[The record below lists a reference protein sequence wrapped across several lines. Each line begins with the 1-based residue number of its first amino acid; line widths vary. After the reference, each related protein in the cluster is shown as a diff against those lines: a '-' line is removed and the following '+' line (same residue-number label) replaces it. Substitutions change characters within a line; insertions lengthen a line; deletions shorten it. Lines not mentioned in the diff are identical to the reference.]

1 LFPLLCYEK
10 SFLNF
15 QVLGEK
21 MDEQKR
27 LLLAVVLSVVVLVG
41 YQYFFTTP
49 PAVNNPSQ
57 EIQNQEIQN
66 QEGQGAGQT
75 NAPGKNTNVSE
86 YTARTGNQNQTSGAT
101 QPGPEV
107 KDHRTI
113 FVSTPLY
120 EIAISEHMA
129 TVKSLTLKD
138 YRETNKKD
146 SPLKQL
152 IPEQLINGTLSFTM
166 EGGTIQG
173 LDNAVYSADIDTSS
187 LDLSQG
193 EKTIVFSWDNPQ
205 GISVKKV
212 FTFKADTFLIDCNIL
227 VQNGSSMPLND
238 SIVIS
243 MPGFY
248 NDEVKKQS
256 RFAFEGPVAF
266 INDKFEAISPDDIED
281 QDTFI
286 GTIGWAGYSSRYFM
300 TNVMPKE
307 PMEARLKL
315 SFAND
320 IVTNRFIQKL
330 DRLDPGQ
337 QGQYDYTYY
346 MGPKSYK
353 ILGQYD
359 NSLQKAINFGW
370 FDIIAKPLLIT
381 MNTIFSVIPNY
392 GIAIILLTILI
403 KLIFWPLGTKS
414 YKSMN
419 DMKKVQPLM
428 MELREKYKDDKQR
441 MNQEVMGLY
450 KTYKVNPASGC
461 LPLLVQMPIF
471 FALYRMLYQAI
482 ELRHAPF
489 IGWISDL
496 SAPDRLFH
504 FNFSIP
510 MMQEPYGL
518 PVLTLLMGASFL
530 LQQKMTPTAGDP
542 MQAKMMMLMPIFMT
556 VLFINF
562 PAGLVLYMFV
572 NNIISM
578 GQQYYTQKKFS

>member
-1 LFPLLCYEK
+1 
-10 SFLNF
+10 
-15 QVLGEK
+15 
-21 MDEQKR
+21 

-41 YQYFFTTP
+41 YQYFFTAP
-49 PAVNNPSQ
+49 PELNNPSQ
-57 EIQNQEIQN
+57 EVQNN
-66 QEGQGAGQT
+66 QVGQANAPT
-75 NAPGKNTNVSE
+75 NAPNVSDYAAGTAVQHPAGQNNPSMPAVKE
-86 YTARTGNQNQTSGAT
+86 Y
-101 QPGPEV
+101 
-107 KDHRTI
+107 RTI
-113 FVSTPLY
+113 SVSTPLY
-120 EIAISEHMA
+120 EIAISEHLA
-129 TVKSLTLKD
+129 TVRSFELKG
-138 YRETNKKD
+138 YKETNQKN

-152 IPEQLINGTLSFTM
+152 VPPQLVNGTLSFDM
-166 EGGTIQG
+166 EGGSIQG
-173 LDNAVYSADIDTSS
+173 LDNAVYAAGTDTAAVS
-187 LDLSQG
+187 LSQG
-193 EKTIVFSWDNPQ
+193 EKTIAFSWMGPQ
-205 GISVKKV
+205 GISVKKI
-212 FTFKADTFLIDCNIL
+212 FTFRADSFLIDCNII
-227 VQNGSSMPLND
+227 VQNGSNMPLND
-238 SIVIS
+238 AIVIS

-248 NDEVKKQS
+248 DEAVRKQS
-256 RFAFEGPVAF
+256 RFAYQGPMTYLNGTYQE
-266 INDKFEAISPDDIED
+266 IDPDDIED
-281 QDTFI
+281 QDTFS
-286 GTIGWAGYSSRYFM
+286 GKVDWAGYTSQYFM
-300 TNVMPKE
+300 TAVMPKVAT
-307 PMEARLKL
+307 EARLKL
-315 SFAND
+315 SYTND
-320 IVTNRFIQKL
+320 IATNRLVQKM
-330 DRLDPGQ
+330 DRLDPGK
-337 QGQYDYTYY
+337 QGQYDYAYY
-346 MGPKSYK
+346 MGPKSHK
-353 ILGQYD
+353 ILGQYE
-359 NSLQKAINFGW
+359 NSLKKAINFGW

-381 MNTIFSVIPNY
+381 MNTIHDFIPNY

-419 DMKKVQPLM
+419 EMKKVQPLM
-428 MELREKYKDDKQR
+428 MELREKYKNDKTR
-441 MNQEVMGLY
+441 MNQEIMGLY

-496 SAPDRLFH
+496 SAPDRLFN

-510 MMQEPYGL
+510 MMDSPHGI